1 MKILL
6 ISGHG
11 AGDVGA
17 CGNGY
22 KEANL
27 TREVVNILAPK
38 LRQYAQVDVYNQ
50 NRNAFYDCQNGTFKI
65 GKYDYVLEVH
75 FNAFNGKAYGSECYV
90 TTRENC
96 ITVEQAIMKNMKKFF
111 TLRDN
116 DSIFDGVKRTNFL
129 VINTVKSMGMSG
141 ALLETCFIDNKNDMT
156 IYQKNK
162 DSICQAICDGIVE
175 SFKLKKDS
183 SSNEVKQENKPNPKP
198 NQTLDYTGVIT
209 YQAYTDKWLPEVNKC
224 DNTANGFAGIGNQP
238 ISGFRCK
245 PQYGD
250 IIYEAHLKGGNWLGA
265 VNSKDYKKNDLKS
278 ISSYAG
284 VYGHAI
290 DGIRIKS
297 TKGYVDYRVKTKEDG
312 WLEWARGFGDKG
324 NEFAGIYGHT
334 IIGIQM
340 K

>member
-22 KEANL
+22 KEYNL
-27 TREVVNILAPK
+27 TREVVNILASK
-38 LRQYAQVDVYNQ
+38 LRKYATVDIYNQ

-65 GKYDYVLEVH
+65 GKYDYVLEIH

-90 TTRENC
+90 TTREKG
-96 ITVEQAIMKNMKKFF
+96 ITVEQAIMKNMGKFF

-129 VINTVKSMGMSG
+129 VINTVKSLGMSG
-141 ALLETCFIDNKNDMT
+141 ALLETCFIDNKNDMA

-162 DSICQAICDGIVE
+162 DSICQGICDGIVE
-175 SFKLKKDS
+175 GFKLKQ
-183 SSNEVKQENKPNPKP
+183 SNNSNDNKNEIKQENKPKEP
-198 NQTLDYTGVIT
+198 DYTGVIT
-209 YQAYTDKWLPEVNKC
+209 YQAYTDKWLPEVYKC
-224 DNTANGFAGIGNQP
+224 DNTDEGFAGIGNQA

-265 VNSKDYKKNDLKS
+265 VNSKDYKVNDLKS

-284 VYGHAI
+284 IYGKPI

-312 WLEWARGFGDKG
+312 WLPWARGFEDKG